1 MNDILPDSAIT
12 LRAGAK
18 INIGLWVGPRTA
30 SGYHPIDTI
39 LHSVALADEVV
50 IVPHHRFR
58 VVVPDHPELETESN
72 LIQRVYAWL
81 LSQNFAV
88 PPVEVT
94 LRKRIPVGAG
104 LGGGSSDGAA
114 LLRWAQSLGLH
125 WGTMPAEL
133 GMDTPFFLQGGAA
146 RATGFGNQ
154 YESLTAWPKLGVLLM
169 NPGFAVSTK
178 MVYQAYDIMDNQ
190 EECSVDRIVSTWCRQ
205 IIPDPI
211 CNVLEPAAWRVSPAL
226 KDFRDAVSR
235 WLSPFSCIMSGSG
248 GTYYCLGMD
257 PDQIAWYREKLIIN
271 QVPWVAATQLSE
283 AIAQHP
289 LSS

>member
-1 MNDILPDSAIT
+1 M
-12 LRAGAK
+12 RAGAK

-39 LHSVALADEVV
+39 LHSVALADEIV

-58 VVVPDHPELETESN
+58 LVVPGHPELETESN
-72 LIQRVYAWL
+72 LIKRAYSWL
-81 LSQNFAV
+81 LSQNVPV

-94 LRKRIPVGAG
+94 LHKRIPVGAG

-114 LLRWAQSLGLH
+114 LLRWAKSVGLH

-133 GMDTPFFLQGGAA
+133 GMDTPFFLQEGAA

-154 YESLTAWPKLGVLLM
+154 YQPLPAWPNLGVLLM

-190 EECSVDRIVSTWCRQ
+190 EECSIDGVVTAWCRQ
-205 IIPDPI
+205 RIPEPI
-211 CNVLEPAAWRVSPAL
+211 CNVLEPAAWRVAPAL

-235 WLSPFSCIMSGSG
+235 WLSPFSCFMSGSG
-248 GTYYCLGMD
+248 GTYFSLGMD
-257 PDQIAWYREKLIIN
+257 PDQIAWYREKLVIN
-271 QVPWVAATQLSE
+271 QVPWVVATQLSE
-283 AIAQHP
+283 PITEHP
-289 LSS
+289 LST

>member
-1 MNDILPDSAIT
+1 MNDILPGSVIT
-12 LRAGAK
+12 LRARAK

-39 LHSVALADEVV
+39 LHSVALADDVV
-50 IVPHHRFR
+50 IVPHPRFR
-58 VVVPDHPELETESN
+58 LVVPDHPELETESN
-72 LIQRVYAWL
+72 LIQRAYAWL
-81 LSQNFAV
+81 LSQKLPV

-94 LRKRIPVGAG
+94 LHKRIPVGAG

-114 LLRWAQSLGLH
+114 LLRWAKSLGLH
-125 WGTMPAEL
+125 WRMVPTEL
-133 GMDTPFFLQGGAA
+133 GMDTPFFLQEGAV

-154 YESLTAWPKLGVLLM
+154 YESLPAWPKLGVLLM

-190 EECSVDRIVSTWCRQ
+190 EECSIDRVVSAWHRQ

-211 CNVLEPAAWRVSPAL
+211 CNALESAAWRVAPAL

-248 GTYYCLGMD
+248 GTYYSLGMD
-257 PDQIAWYREKLIIN
+257 ADQIAWYREKLIMN
-271 QVPWVAATQLSE
+271 KVPWVAETQLS
-283 AIAQHP
+283 APIAQHP
-289 LSS
+289 LST